1 MENIMNLGFR
11 LCLLN
16 YFPFIFLFLFLTTQ
30 ILANNLK
37 HKILKIIFKFTLYQ
51 NTFFKEK
58 TKNTMVPLISRCYN

>member
-16 YFPFIFLFLFLTTQ
+16 YFPFIFFFLFLTTQ

-37 HKILKIIFKFTLYQ
+37 HKILKIIFKFTSYQ
-51 NTFFKEK
+51 NIFSNKKHHGSFLDVII
-58 TKNTMVPLISRCYN
+58 N